1 MSDRITDS
9 NNSRIAVIILR
20 VLVGWHFLYEGI
32 LKVYT
37 PDWSAK
43 GYLLT
48 AETFSGF
55 YQWLASDS
63 LIGLVDSMNV
73 VILLLVGFS
82 LVLGIFEKQ
91 AAFCGIALLLMYYFA
106 HPAFMSSA
114 QLVTEGNYWIIN
126 KNLVEAAAQLVLYT
140 IPTGSYF
147 GLEVLTKKRAEL
159 KTV

>member
-1 MSDRITDS
+1 MSDQITDS
-9 NNSRIAVIILR
+9 KNSRIAITILR
-20 VLVGWHFLYEGI
+20 ILVGWHFLYEGI
-32 LKVYT
+32 IKIYN

-48 AETFSGF
+48 AETFTGF

-63 LIGLVDSMNV
+63 LIGLVDAMNV
-73 VILLLVGFS
+73 VVLLLVGLS

-91 AAFCGIALLLMYYFA
+91 GAFCGIGLLLLYYFA
-106 HPAFMSSA
+106 HPAFMGSA

-126 KNLVEAAAQLVLYT
+126 KNLVEAAALFVLYT

-147 GLEVLTKKRAEL
+147 GLEVLFKKPSEL
-159 KTV
+159 KTA